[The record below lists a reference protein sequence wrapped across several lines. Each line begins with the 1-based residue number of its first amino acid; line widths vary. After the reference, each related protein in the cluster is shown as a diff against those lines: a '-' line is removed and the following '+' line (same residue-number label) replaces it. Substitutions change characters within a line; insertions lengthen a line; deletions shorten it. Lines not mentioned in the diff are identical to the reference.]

1 MLPVGVVA
9 KLPPLIFENRRQVVK
24 REDIGIGVGLL
35 ILSTWLFWYVE
46 RYAEKTIYT
55 YGPQLFPRIL
65 AVMMAILGLSL
76 IVNALLGNSLKM
88 GNRIDPKGF
97 VRMLISI
104 GICVGYLFLIT
115 ILGFATATF
124 VFLFI
129 LMTFLKQKGIFIR
142 LFSSMG
148 TAIFVWAI
156 FRYFLI
162 IPLPEGLLF

>member
-1 MLPVGVVA
+1 M
-9 KLPPLIFENRRQVVK
+9 VK

-35 ILSTWLFWYVE
+35 ILSTWLFWYVG
-46 RYAEKTIYT
+46 RYAEKTIYI

-65 AVMMAILGLSL
+65 AVIMAILGLGL

-124 VFLFI
+124 VFLFV
-129 LMTFLKQKGIFIR
+129 LMTFLKQKGILIR

-148 TAIFVWAI
+148 TAIFVWVI
-156 FRYFLI
+156 FRYFLV

>member
-1 MLPVGVVA
+1 
-9 KLPPLIFENRRQVVK
+9 VVK

-35 ILSTWLFWYVE
+35 ILSTWLFWYVG
-46 RYAEKTIYT
+46 RYAEKTIYI

-65 AVMMAILGLSL
+65 AVIMAILGLGL

-124 VFLFI
+124 VFLFV
-129 LMTFLKQKGIFIR
+129 LMTFLKQKGILIR

-148 TAIFVWAI
+148 TAIFVWVI
-156 FRYFLI
+156 FRYFLV

>member
-35 ILSTWLFWYVE
+35 ILSTWLFWYVG
-46 RYAEKTIYT
+46 RYADKTIYT
-55 YGPQLFPRIL
+55 FGPQLFPRIL

-88 GNRIDPKGF
+88 GDRIDPKGF

-104 GICVGYLFLIT
+104 AICIGYLFLTT

-142 LFSSMG
+142 LFSSMA
-148 TAIFVWAI
+148 TAILVWAI